1 MQSEWTRPA
10 WSGPGCRWSF
20 RSIAS
25 GAPNLLHSIHKRG
38 HRKSQNANEAR
49 CSDEAQLCLQSGCD
63 KKGLELSTF
72 RDQITAQSF
81 RWGTMARYFFHVIG
95 ADGAFKDAEGLSFP
109 ALEDAM
115 AYAAGHRRRAFGRG
129 RELSGLRGLCGRRGG
144 QGSGEG
150 ADCGRP
156 RLRGQL
162 RSGAPTINRIGIS

>member
-115 AYAAGHRRRAFGRG
+115 AYAAVIAG
-129 RELSGLRGLCGRRGG
+129 ELSGESENYQGFAVCVADEQGREVARVPIDG
-144 QGSGEG
+144 
-150 ADCGRP
+150 DP
-156 RLRGQL
+156 D
-162 RSGAPTINRIGIS
+162 